1 MPSFCNPTRIAF
13 LIASGLALLGATGC
27 NDNKVHAAAP
37 VGSPPQPA
45 IAEVERPM
53 NVAPDT
59 SALPPG
65 EQPATPP
72 PVSTGS
78 TTAASPPVVTL
89 PKPKPAPPKPST
101 SQSTTETANEESSRP
116 VAPQITPELSASD
129 QEILKRRTDDD
140 TNVAQQ
146 NLHQT
151 DGKQLSAAQK
161 DLVEKISGFLSE
173 SRDAGKAGDWAR
185 AQSLAQKARSLSA
198 ELVGTL

>member
-13 LIASGLALLGATGC
+13 LFASGLALLGATGC

-37 VGSPPQPA
+37 VSTPPQPA

-101 SQSTTETANEESSRP
+101 GQSTTETANEESSRP
-116 VAPQITPELSASD
+116 IAPQITPEVSASD

-161 DLVEKISGFLSE
+161 DLVEKISSFLSE
-173 SRDAGKAGDWAR
+173 SRDASKAGDWAR
-185 AQSLAQKARSLSA
+185 AQNLAQKARSLSA

>member
-1 MPSFCNPTRIAF
+1 MPSVCNPNRLAV
-13 LIASGLALLGATGC
+13 LLACGLALLGAAGC
-27 NDNKVHAAAP
+27 NEKKVHAAAP
-37 VGSPPQPA
+37 VSAPPQPT

-65 EQPATPP
+65 DQPATPP

-101 SQSTTETANEESSRP
+101 GQSTTETANEESSRP
-116 VAPQITPELSASD
+116 LPPQITPELSASD

-140 TNVAQQ
+140 ANVAQQ

-161 DLVEKISGFLSE
+161 DLVEKISSFLAE
-173 SRDAGKAGDWAR
+173 SRDAGKSGDWAR
-185 AQSLAQKARSLSA
+185 AQNLAQKARSLSA

>member
-1 MPSFCNPTRIAF
+1 MRSFRHPTRIALF
-13 LIASGLALLGATGC
+13 IAAGIALLGSAGC
-27 NDNKVHAAAP
+27 NDKKVHAAAP
-37 VGSPPQPA
+37 VSAPPQPT

-59 SALPPG
+59 NALPPAD
-65 EQPATPP
+65 QPATPP
-72 PVSTGS
+72 PVATGS
-78 TTAASPPVVTL
+78 TAAQNPPIVTL
-89 PKPKPAPPKPST
+89 PKPKLAPPKPSAG
-101 SQSTTETANEESSRP
+101 QNVTEAANEESSRP
-116 VAPQITPELSASD
+116 AAPQITPELSASD

-161 DLVEKISGFLSE
+161 DLVEKISSFLSE
-173 SRDAGKAGDWAR
+173 SRDAVKSGDWAR
-185 AQSLAQKARSLSA
+185 AQNLAQKARSLSA